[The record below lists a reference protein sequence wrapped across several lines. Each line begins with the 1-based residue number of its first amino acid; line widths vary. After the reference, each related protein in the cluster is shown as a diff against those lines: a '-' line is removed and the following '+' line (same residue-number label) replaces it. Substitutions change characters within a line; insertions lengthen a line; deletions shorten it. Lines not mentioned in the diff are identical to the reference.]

1 MPKEHRRPFPARA
14 SPGRTTYSELR
25 QGRLL
30 GRFFWACRGKCQKA
44 RGHRGERSILARR
57 TSKAICPHCD
67 AMPPCRLRETPCVVE
82 HPKPP
87 QSKQARL
94 SEGQLDEAQTGGRED
109 KEEEEGGECQAKIMH
124 GDGVYG
130 EHEICPGA
138 SRRAI
143 SDRQTADRK
152 RNGWEISEKPV
163 FFAACFF
170 DFVWKPTPT
179 TTTTTASSS
188 LVTRGG
194 GRAGAFDRLG
204 CNARRLA

>member
-109 KEEEEGGECQAKIMH
+109 KEEEEGGGGVPGQDYAWGWGLWGARDLPWGQQA
-124 GDGVYG
+124 GDLRQANGRQETKRVGNFG
-130 EHEICPGA
+130 E
-138 SRRAI
+138 
-143 SDRQTADRK
+143 T
-152 RNGWEISEKPV
+152 
-163 FFAACFF
+163 CFF
-170 DFVWKPTPT
+170 RCLLLRFRLEAHTHHHHH
-179 TTTTTASSS
+179 
-188 LVTRGG
+188 
-194 GRAGAFDRLG
+194 DRLLMVSYSG
-204 CNARRLA
+204 RREGRGV